1 MELVDAHQPVEQ
13 VALGYSG
20 GETDGADDNDPFV
33 CKLGGKAAWLDSSS
47 PLPDRSCVVCE
58 QCGSDMLLLVQ
69 TYVPLSDSPYDRV
82 LYVWACNRRVCTGK
96 PGTARAIRAHLL
108 NKEYA
113 LKLVKRSKAPA
124 RQQLKSSGPMAFAA
138 PGSSLFPQKSSG
150 APKLDFGSLWSPSMP
165 AMSNTRRDG
174 LFTGPMFASKDI
186 ATPMCRPEADSSD
199 IAPATG
205 TRVESLS
212 SHLDTLSISPVV
224 SGSDEVLKRV
234 EWPQSAACLP
244 PQYLEFDKERLNKD
258 RIPERYQAEID
269 HALEAAYGDAGGN
282 VKKGK
287 KSAEAGNEWA
297 DE

>member
-138 PGSSLFPQKSSG
+138 PG
-150 APKLDFGSLWSPSMP
+150 
-165 AMSNTRRDG
+165 
-174 LFTGPMFASKDI
+174 I
-186 ATPMCRPEADSSD
+186 
-199 IAPATG
+199 
-205 TRVESLS
+205 ESLS

-297 DE
+297 DEKYERAARPKGTDAAFERFSRVVSQNPEQV